1 MEVITANKI
10 DAALIDIDATIARKT
25 QPRSSFDHSDVLLTD
40 EPIKEMVE
48 LIEAYIF
55 NTKTYPVFLTGRK
68 TIGEEYTRQWIATH
82 TGFKDYRLFMRGAND
97 WRPAYAVKKQIL
109 RNEILPYYNIKLVFD
124 DEPKNAE
131 MFKKLGLITL
141 QVFA

>member
-25 QPRSSFDHSDVLLTD
+25 KPRSSFDPSDVLLTD
-40 EPIKEMVE
+40 EPIEEMVE

-55 NTKTYPVFLTGRK
+55 HTNTYPVFLTGRK

-82 TGFKDYRLFMRGAND
+82 TGFTEYKLFMRGAND

>member
-10 DAALIDIDATIARKT
+10 DAVLIDIDATIARKT
-25 QPRSSFDHSDVLLTD
+25 RPRSSFDHSDILLTD
-40 EPIKEMVE
+40 EPIEEMVE
-48 LIEAYIF
+48 ILEAYIF
-55 NTKTYPVFLTGRK
+55 NTNTYPVFLTGRK

-82 TGFKDYRLFMRGAND
+82 TGFKEYKLFMRGAND
-97 WRPAYAVKKQIL
+97 WRPAYAVKKQIVC
-109 RNEILPYYNIKLVFD
+109 NEILPYYNIKLVFD

-131 MFKKLGLITL
+131 MFKNLGLITL

>member
-1 MEVITANKI
+1 
-10 DAALIDIDATIARKT
+10 
-25 QPRSSFDHSDVLLTD
+25 
-40 EPIKEMVE
+40 
-48 LIEAYIF
+48 
-55 NTKTYPVFLTGRK
+55 
-68 TIGEEYTRQWIATH
+68 
-82 TGFKDYRLFMRGAND
+82 MRGAQD